1 MNNNIKSN
9 LRKGLW
15 SPEEDEKLIR
25 YMITKGQRCWS
36 DSYIKYEVIEAFSF
50 LSYDVDCECDEDL

>member
-1 MNNNIKSN
+1 MSLQHLCPLVIMYLMSFSSSSESQVVMG
-9 LRKGLW
+9 R
-15 SPEEDEKLIR
+15 
-25 YMITKGQRCWS
+25 